1 MSPGT
6 VSGWKMSDKLKAA
19 LHDARYTERIGEDTE
34 IAWSSLVYAINAELD
49 ACREHYWHEGWRGG
63 EMRARQGE
71 TDG

>member
-6 VSGWKMSDKLKAA
+6 VSGW
-19 LHDARYTERIGEDTE
+19 
-34 IAWSSLVYAINAELD
+34 N
-49 ACREHYWHEGWRGG
+49 REHYWHEGWRGG